1 MRNLHAKEQGRHSI
15 LVLNN
20 IVEHRIICNVEEA
33 LPQVFEQFI
42 ALHNHVFSNTYYDGN
57 EIIERLSNTNK
68 LFVSMKNDKLEGYV
82 YVEVNPS
89 FKKRISNLLQPLKI
103 VEEKVSESGYYKRQF
118 SILFPSKE

>member
-1 MRNLHAKEQGRHSI
+1 M
-15 LVLNN
+15 
-20 IVEHRIICNVEEA
+20 EHRIICNVEEA

-82 YVEVNPS
+82 YVEVNPEFQEANIEFIATAENS
-89 FKKRISNLLQPLKI
+89 RR
-103 VEEKVSESGYYKRQF
+103 KVSEAVITKGNSVYYFLPRNEGDRIMF
-118 SILFPSKE
+118 EYE